1 MLRIFYHVWRAN
13 ILQYNT
19 SGLKRSYMQ
28 ESISSANFYHGNF
41 NHIPFVP
48 IVFGINI
55 AFRIRIQT
63 FNRICMQQ
71 INLLW
76 LVWRRIRVWDI
87 YNKCCVKW
95 CWIFLRCCFCVSFF
109 LTFKSIQTWITI
121 LIYMLFHLLKRNV
134 IIYTLENVT
143 WNWRDY

>member
-1 MLRIFYHVWRAN
+1 MISFHSYEMIGNWNYYLKFFVMELISIMHYIHIQYTFFLGYWEYFYHVWRAN
-13 ILQYNT
+13 IPQYNA
-19 SGLKRSYMQ
+19 SGLKPPYMQ

-76 LVWRRIRVWDI
+76 LVWRGIRAWNIINDVE
-87 YNKCCVKW
+87 YFYVSLL
-95 CWIFLRCCFCVSFF
+95 FLYFF
-109 LTFKSIQTWITI
+109 F
-121 LIYMLFHLLKRNV
+121 FFNF
-134 IIYTLENVT
+134 
-143 WNWRDY
+143 